1 MSVVTNISKTYYKPI
16 QTYSKMFA
24 AGPSEKENLA
34 YLVGGC
40 VISFVAQWPA
50 QSRQAFINQ
59 QPVNELMGAIL
70 LSNLFLLPLIFYLV
84 SAVIFIFAKIF
95 RSAISGMEL
104 RLIIF
109 WAYLATTP
117 VLLLVGLVEGFF
129 GKSYQYFAVAGLWFL
144 VFLAFIYSG
153 FKGRTE

>member
-1 MSVVTNISKTYYKPI
+1 MSVVINISKTYYKPT
-16 QTYSKMFA
+16 QMYSKLFA
-24 AGPSEKENLA
+24 AGASEKENLA

-59 QPVNELMGAIL
+59 QPVDELMGAIL

-84 SAVIFIFAKIF
+84 SAIIFIISKIF
-95 RSAISGMEL
+95 KSNILGVEL

-109 WAYLATTP
+109 WSYLAATP
-117 VLLLVGLVEGFF
+117 ILLLVGLVEGFF
-129 GKSYQYFAVAGLWFL
+129 GKNYQYYTVAGLWL
-144 VFLAFIYSG
+144 SVFLAFVYSG
-153 FKGRTE
+153 FRVRS

>member
-1 MSVVTNISKTYYKPI
+1 MSLVTNISKTYYKPI

-24 AGPSEKENLA
+24 AGASEKENLA

-70 LSNLFLLPLIFYLV
+70 LSNLFLLPLIFYLA

-95 RSAISGMEL
+95 RSAISGIEL

-109 WAYLATTP
+109 WAYLAATP

-144 VFLAFIYSG
+144 VFFAFIYSG

>member
-1 MSVVTNISKTYYKPI
+1 MSVVINISKTYYKPS
-16 QTYSKMFA
+16 QTFSKLFA
-24 AGPSEKENLA
+24 AGASEKENLA

-40 VISFVAQWPA
+40 IISFIAQWPA

-59 QPVNELMGAIL
+59 QPVDELMGAIL

-84 SAVIFIFAKIF
+84 SAIIFVFAKAFKSNILG
-95 RSAISGMEL
+95 ADL

-109 WAYLATTP
+109 WSYLAATP

-129 GKSYQYFAVAGLWFL
+129 GKNYQYYTIAGLWLL
-144 VFLAFIYSG
+144 VFLAFVYSG
-153 FKGRTE
+153 FRVRSK

>member
-1 MSVVTNISKTYYKPI
+1 MSVVINISKTYFKPS
-16 QTYSKMFA
+16 QTFSKLFA
-24 AGPSEKENLA
+24 AGASEKENLA

-59 QPVNELMGAIL
+59 QPVDELMGAIL

-84 SAVIFIFAKIF
+84 SAIIFIFAKTFKSNILG
-95 RSAISGMEL
+95 AEL

-109 WAYLATTP
+109 WSYLASTP
-117 VLLLVGLVEGFF
+117 ILLFVGLVEGFF
-129 GKSYQYFAVAGLWFL
+129 GKNYHYYIIAGLWLSVFL
-144 VFLAFIYSG
+144 VFVYSG
-153 FKGRTE
+153 FRVRSK

>member
-1 MSVVTNISKTYYKPI
+1 MSVVTSISKTYHKPI

-24 AGPSEKENLA
+24 AGASEKENLA

-59 QPVNELMGAIL
+59 QPINELMGAIL
-70 LSNLFLLPLIFYLV
+70 LSNLFLLPLFFYLFSIIFYFCANILG
-84 SAVIFIFAKIF
+84 SNILAV
-95 RSAISGMEL
+95 EL

-109 WAYLATTP
+109 WAYLATAP
-117 VLLLVGLVEGFF
+117 ILLLVGLVEGFF
-129 GKSYQYFAVAGLWFL
+129 G
-144 VFLAFIYSG
+144 
-153 FKGRTE
+153 